1 MGRRDHNVQN
11 HHIIEKM
18 FRNQQRKKFSMM
30 FIYKLAGCAPKLVHT
45 YKSHNSVTMRK
56 LP

>member
-1 MGRRDHNVQN
+1 
-11 HHIIEKM
+11 
-18 FRNQQRKKFSMM
+18 MM

-56 LP
+56 ITLK